1 MCMQRIVL
9 DIAIG
14 SLCLGYI
21 ICQCCYE
28 VPVYKWF
35 IIHTFILNALLEC
48 VLLAYTHCTHFKL
61 SKMFYLSQ
69 LFINS
74 MFGFLL
80 QELQYIYY
88 IISHAVSTP
97 KNNF

>member
-1 MCMQRIVL
+1 MKF
-9 DIAIG
+9 
-14 SLCLGYI
+14 
-21 ICQCCYE
+21 QC
-28 VPVYKWF
+28 
-35 IIHTFILNALLEC
+35 INGLL
-48 VLLAYTHCTHFKL
+48 YTHYFECSIKVCFTCIYTLYFKL
-61 SKMFYLSQ
+61 PKMLYLSQ

-74 MFGFLL
+74 MFAFLL

>member
-1 MCMQRIVL
+1 MKF
-9 DIAIG
+9 
-14 SLCLGYI
+14 
-21 ICQCCYE
+21 QC
-28 VPVYKWF
+28 
-35 IIHTFILNALLEC
+35 INGLS
-48 VLLAYTHCTHFKL
+48 YTHLFECSIRVCFTCIYTLYFKL
-61 SKMFYLSQ
+61 PIATMFYLSQ

-74 MFGFLL
+74 MFAFLL

>member
-1 MCMQRIVL
+1 MKF
-9 DIAIG
+9 
-14 SLCLGYI
+14 
-21 ICQCCYE
+21 QCING
-28 VPVYKWF
+28 F
-35 IIHTFILNALLEC
+35 HTHIYFEC
-48 VLLAYTHCTHFKL
+48 SIRVCFTCIYTLYFKL
-61 SKMFYLSQ
+61 PKMFYLSQ

-74 MFGFLL
+74 MFAFLL

>member
-1 MCMQRIVL
+1 M
-9 DIAIG
+9 
-14 SLCLGYI
+14 
-21 ICQCCYE
+21 
-28 VPVYKWF
+28 VY
-35 IIHTFILNALLEC
+35 HTHIILNALLEC
-48 VLLAYTHCTHFKL
+48 VLLAYTHCIFKL
-61 SKMFYLSQ
+61 PKMFYLSQ

-74 MFGFLL
+74 VFAFLL